1 VPRKLVREVAGVFSI
16 RNIRFNSKS
25 RAFWVGVS
33 VISIRT
39 SIPAVVAVVPAKI
52 ARMNSYE
59 VGDEDELRTTPKKNF
74 LICCICHKFNVQ
86 SFPRIFTLQKT
97 CTSRSTMMLRMQ
109 NILLVL
115 LAASSSAS
123 AVNVAEGSE
132 GGLTVELMSKWKL
145 WTDAHG
151 KTYDSHEH
159 KMERL
164 QVWSDNEG
172 T

>member
-1 VPRKLVREVAGVFSI
+1 
-16 RNIRFNSKS
+16 
-25 RAFWVGVS
+25 
-33 VISIRT
+33 
-39 SIPAVVAVVPAKI
+39 
-52 ARMNSYE
+52 MNSYE